1 MGHPAGT
8 AVTGGT
14 NALLFTAGIN
24 DEQDGLLGLLRP

>member
-1 MGHPAGT
+1 
-8 AVTGGT
+8 VTGGT